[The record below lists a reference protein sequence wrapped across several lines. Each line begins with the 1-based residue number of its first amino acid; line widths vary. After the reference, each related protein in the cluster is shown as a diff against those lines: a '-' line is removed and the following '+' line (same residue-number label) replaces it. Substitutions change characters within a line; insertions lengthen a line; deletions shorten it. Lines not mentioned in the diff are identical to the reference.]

1 MPNLVPKNF
10 FHGLASTNSGYVY
23 STANTV
29 GNYSIIKT
37 INICN
42 TSNAANATADIH
54 ILVANTAPAA
64 SNKIISNALVIKN
77 DVLYYNTSIVIPAN
91 SNVYIA
97 TNSNSTLSFSISGVE
112 YA

>member
-10 FHGLASTNSGYVY
+10 FTGLASTSSGYVY
-23 STANTV
+23 STANTA

-42 TSNAANATADIH
+42 TSNVANASADVH
-54 ILVANTAPAA
+54 ILVANAAPSAN
-64 SNKIISNALVIKN
+64 NKIISNALVIKN

-97 TNSNSTLSFSISGVE
+97 SNANTILTFSINGVE